1 MARETTK
8 YIVIHCSQTR
18 PSQSDVDAKWI
29 DRVHRERGWLR
40 IGYGKVILRN
50 GEVQQGREDNAI
62 QAHVKGYNHTSY
74 GLCLVGGAKEE
85 NWKEPEDN
93 FTAEQWESLK
103 KTLEELLVKYP
114 DAQIVGHYMLD
125 ESKTCP
131 NFNVREYLLH
141 EDIKNYKFQ
150 DGLTDDADLAELMP
164 EDIPEIDDE

>member
-40 IGYGKVILRN
+40 IGYGKVIKRN
-50 GEVQQGREDNAI
+50 GEVEQGREDNAI
-62 QAHVKGYNHTSY
+62 QAHVKGYNHCSY

-131 NFNVREYLLH
+131 NFNVREYLLN

-150 DGLTDDADLAELMP
+150 DGLTDDADLAEL
-164 EDIPEIDDE
+164 EGLDVEE

>member
-29 DRVHRERGWLR
+29 DRVHRERGWLH
-40 IGYGKVILRN
+40 IGYGKVIKRN
-50 GEVQQGREDNAI
+50 GEVEQGREDNAI

-131 NFNVREYLLH
+131 NFNVREYLLN

-150 DGLTDDADLAELMP
+150 DGLTDDADLAEL
-164 EDIPEIDDE
+164 EGLDVEE